1 MRNKTIL
8 AMATALL
15 ATACG
20 TTNEEQ
26 GDRCVI
32 NGKVEGWQEADS
44 VIIATMSRLGVSGI
58 DTAVVTEGQFS
69 LKVKADD
76 GGFLAHVMPLVGG
89 KPMAAYEVLV
99 EPGTEF
105 SMTLPAETEA
115 QPLFEGSK
123 SNALWQELHQKSDA
137 FEKEAEPYFSTLR
150 DPEAAEADKA
160 AAEHTLDSLYGGLQ
174 AAYASYIK
182 SNIPSFFSDILLGM
196 VASALD
202 DSTKAEIIAEMGKH
216 EPALPNYTRIKA
228 RMTLEATTAT
238 GSKFID
244 FSQPD
249 KDGKEVKLSDM
260 VKANKLTMVDFWAS
274 WCGPCRN
281 EMPTVV
287 KAYATYKA
295 KGLEILGVSLDQDRS
310 AWLSAVEKLG
320 MTWPQVSDL
329 NGWTNSAAQ
338 AYVVD
343 AIPSCFL
350 INQDGV
356 IVGKNLR
363 GDELLSKVDE
373 LLK

>member
-1 MRNKTIL
+1 MRN
-8 AMATALL
+8 
-15 ATACG
+15 
-20 TTNEEQ
+20 
-26 GDRCVI
+26 
-32 NGKVEGWQEADS
+32 
-44 VIIATMSRLGVSGI
+44 
-58 DTAVVTEGQFS
+58 
-69 LKVKADD
+69 
-76 GGFLAHVMPLVGG
+76 
-89 KPMAAYEVLV
+89 
-99 EPGTEF
+99 
-105 SMTLPAETEA
+105 
-115 QPLFEGSK
+115 
-123 SNALWQELHQKSDA
+123 
-137 FEKEAEPYFSTLR
+137 
-150 DPEAAEADKA
+150 PEAAEADRA
-160 AAEHTLDSLYGGLQ
+160 AAEHTLDSLYGGMQ

-202 DSTKAEIIAEMGKH
+202 DSTKAEIIDEMGKH
-216 EPALPNYTRIKA
+216 EPAMPNYTRIKA
-228 RMTLEATTAT
+228 RMMMEATTAP

-249 KDGKEVKLSDM
+249 KDGNEMKLSDI

-295 KGLEILGVSLDQDRS
+295 KGLEIIGVSLDQDRS
-310 AWLSAVEKLG
+310 AWLGAVEKLG
-320 MTWPQVSDL
+320 MAWPQVSDL
-329 NGWTNSAAQ
+329 NGWTNAAAQ

-350 INQDGV
+350 ISQDGT